1 MSNPLDKRFNT
12 EVLPVRDLEIDRKVQ
27 REIYSDRKVE
37 NIMKNFNPAAL
48 GVITVSRR
56 NQVTQVIVDGWHR
69 WSAVKILTDN
79 NGEMLCNVFE
89 DLTLEEEA
97 QLFLDLNDG
106 SQPNVMDR
114 FRARLIVGDP
124 VAADMD
130 KLTKYYGWVI
140 QRQGGNGT
148 LQCVQAIERVYR
160 KSAAAGD
167 EPNVLQEVVMVL
179 NRAWGN
185 DKHAGSA
192 VIIEALAAF
201 ISEYSTK
208 IDFDRLYRRLSEYPG
223 GPSALL
229 NDSQTIA
236 AARRMRIP
244 MAVADQITDNY
255 NRNVSGPGLK
265 AKALPTWRRS
275 R

>member
-1 MSNPLDKRFNT
+1 VSNPLDKRFHT
-12 EVLPVRDLEIDRKVQ
+12 EVLPVKDLEIDRKVQ

-37 NIMKNFNPAAL
+37 GIIKNFNPAAL

-56 NQVTQVIVDGWHR
+56 NAVTQVIVDGWHR
-69 WSAVKILTDN
+69 WSAVKIMTDN
-79 NGEMLCNVFE
+79 NGEMLCNVFN

-106 SQPNVMDR
+106 SQPNAMDR

-124 VAADMD
+124 VAVDID
-130 KLTKYYGWVI
+130 KVTKYYGWVI

-148 LQCVQAIERVYR
+148 LQCIKALERVYR
-160 KSAAAGD
+160 RSQAAGD
-167 EPNVLQEVVMVL
+167 EPNVLQDVAMVL

-185 DKHAGSA
+185 DRHAGSA

-201 ISEYSTK
+201 LTEYGTK
-208 IDFDRLYRRLSEYPG
+208 IDFDRLYNRLSQYAG

-229 NDSQTIA
+229 NDAETIA
-236 AARRMRIP
+236 AARRMRVP
-244 MAVADQITDNY
+244 MAVADQITDHY
-255 NRNVSGPGLK
+255 NRNPTGPGLK
-265 AKALPTWRRS
+265 TKALPAWRRS

>member
-1 MSNPLDKRFNT
+1 MSNPLDKLFRT
-12 EVLPVRDLEIDRKVQ
+12 EVLSVRDLEIDRKVQ

-56 NQVTQVIVDGWHR
+56 NAVTQVIVDGWHR

-124 VAADMD
+124 VAADID
-130 KLTKYYGWVI
+130 KITKYYGWVI

-148 LQCVQAIERVYR
+148 LQCVQAVERVYR

-208 IDFDRLYRRLSEYPG
+208 IDFDRLYRRLGEYPG

-255 NRNVSGPGLK
+255 NRNPTGPGLK
-265 AKALPTWRRS
+265 AKALPAWRRF

>member
-1 MSNPLDKRFNT
+1 MSNPLDKLFRT
-12 EVLPVRDLEIDRKVQ
+12 EVLPVRELEIDRKVQ

-37 NIMKNFNPAAL
+37 NIMKNFNAAAL

-56 NQVTQVIVDGWHR
+56 NAVTQVIVDGWHR

-106 SQPNVMDR
+106 TQPNVMDR

-124 VAADMD
+124 VATDID
-130 KLTKYYGWVI
+130 KVTKYYGWVI

-148 LQCVQAIERVYR
+148 LQCVQAVERVYR

-201 ISEYSTK
+201 ISEYGSK
-208 IDFDRLYRRLSEYPG
+208 IDFDRLYRRLGEYPG
-223 GPSALL
+223 GPSSLL

-236 AARRMRIP
+236 AARRMRVP

-265 AKALPTWRRS
+265 AKALPAWRRS

>member
-12 EVLPVRDLEIDRKVQ
+12 EVLAVRDLEIDRKVQ

-148 LQCVQAIERVYR
+148 LQCVQAVERVYR

-167 EPNVLQEVVMVL
+167 DPNVLQEVVMVL

-208 IDFDRLYRRLSEYPG
+208 IDFDRLYRRLGEYPG

-236 AARRMRIP
+236 AARRMRVP
-244 MAVADQITDNY
+244 MAVADQITDHY
-255 NRNVSGPGLK
+255 NRNGTGPGLK
-265 AKALPTWRRS
+265 AKALPAWRRS